1 MKQYRKWTAFLLAL
15 VLLCSLAGCGSAQP
29 AQPQTEE
36 DPIARTAQWLL
47 QEVPEPNLGPVGG
60 EWTVLG
66 LVRGEQILPEDYLEG
81 YYDRLCDAV
90 GEKDGIL
97 HEKKYTEYSR
107 VILALTAIGKDPRD
121 VAGFDLLQP
130 LADQKQTVFQG
141 VNGAAYALLALDSG
155 NYEIPLLKTDG
166 EQASRE
172 GYIAWILEKEAE
184 SGGWGFN
191 ATTADLDITAMVLQ
205 AFSRYRDREEVASAV
220 ERGLA
225 WVSDQVSSGVLASQS
240 SETCSQL
247 IVALAELGISLEDP
261 RFMAAGKTL
270 MDQLMAFRTEE
281 GGFRHTLQEEK
292 TNLMA
297 TEQAFYALVAME
309 RMEQGKPSLYS
320 MK

>member
-1 MKQYRKWTAFLLAL
+1 MKQCRKWTALLLAL
-15 VLLCSLAGCGSAQP
+15 GLLCSLAGCGSAQP
-29 AQPQTEE
+29 AQAQPEE

-47 QEVPEPNLGPVGG
+47 EEVPEPKLGPVGG

-66 LVRGEQILPEDYLEG
+66 LVRGEQTLPEGYVEG
-81 YYDRLCDAV
+81 YYDRLSDAV
-90 GEKDGIL
+90 AEKDGIL

-130 LADQKQTVFQG
+130 LADQEQTVFQG

-155 NYEIPLLKTDG
+155 NYEIPVLATDG

-184 SGGWGFN
+184 GGGWGFN
-191 ATTADLDITAMVLQ
+191 GTTADPDITAMVLQ
-205 AFSRYRDREEVASAV
+205 AFAKYRDRDDVAAAV
-220 ERGLA
+220 DRAIDWLSRRYIGGALA
-225 WVSDQVSSGVLASQS
+225 NQS
-240 SETCSQL
+240 SESWSQL
-247 IVALAELGISLEDP
+247 IVALAELGISVEDP
-261 RFMAAGKTL
+261 RFVADGKTFV
-270 MDQLMAFRTEE
+270 DQLMAFRTEE

-292 TNLMA
+292 ANLMA

-309 RMEQGKPSLYS
+309 RMEQGKSSLYS